1 MKKNKITNI
10 ILASI
15 AVIIIG
21 LIISYNYSL
30 EQTKQ
35 KGAIFGNELKN
46 IQEEVKQAQIEF
58 NSKITQWEENEL
70 DKEDLLDFSEHHF
83 QALERIISSY
93 DSLNPPELFE
103 ASVELFRLSTETQLE
118 SDKEMIEWIKSN
130 HNANK
135 VRSDSLIQEA
145 FEYEMLA
152 LGEFNS
158 AKIGI
163 KDYDTPGKFEA
174 PDKEITKKVNEIFES
189 KIENCQSAYDENKD
203 NTELKTCLDDADEW
217 KDSHSP

>member
-1 MKKNKITNI
+1 M
-10 ILASI
+10 ASI

-58 NSKITQWEENEL
+58 NSKITQWQENEL
-70 DKEDLLDFSEHHF
+70 DKEDLLDFAEHHF
-83 QALERIISSY
+83 QSLERIISSY

-103 ASVELFRLSTETQLE
+103 ASVDLFKLSTETQLE

-163 KDYDTPGKFEA
+163 KEYDTPGKFEA

-189 KIENCQSAYDENKD
+189 KIENCQSAYDENK
-203 NTELKTCLDDADEW
+203 NNAELETCLANADGW
-217 KDSHSP
+217 KDSHLP